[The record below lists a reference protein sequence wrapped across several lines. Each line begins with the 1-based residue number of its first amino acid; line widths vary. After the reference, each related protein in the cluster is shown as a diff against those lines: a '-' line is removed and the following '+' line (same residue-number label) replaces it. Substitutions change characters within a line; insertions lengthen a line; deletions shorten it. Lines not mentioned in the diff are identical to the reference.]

1 MKVSE
6 LNKIIE
12 ETISQEIKDTILKE
26 GSGDKTAYCIKC
38 EGEYV
43 EVCDT
48 KEEADQKCE
57 EYNKNNP
64 DKDYVVEI
72 ETYESKEDLLD
83 KLDELGEQLDSEDMK
98 QNDSIEELEQ
108 DQNESAFVLAADAAK
123 DAGKDEFEF
132 PEGSGK
138 MHPVTIKTDI
148 DEKEECQECGDKM
161 YEDEEG
167 VVEPID
173 ESTCE
178 DCGKQLCECIQESE
192 DKESL
197 PTMNEGKEPKVLRV
211 SESQLVEMI
220 TKIVNE
226 AVVPGLDAVQG
237 AHKISN
243 KETKEHMA
251 NVDKKIKDALSI
263 EGNDNPEFPNASGK
277 GEIDPKKVV
286 HNTEE
291 QDEEMSMERGENPLD
306 LDYDHEPSDEF
317 KDRVKKAL
325 EGDSTMGNADGG
337 NTIPTETGKNL
348 AKTAEKRKERYENQP
363 MYKKDIQPVKVVKEE
378 KEELTESKEKTSVLE
393 EEIKRLKDLSNYN
406 EKTQ

>member
-64 DKDYVVEI
+64 DKDFVVEI
-72 ETYESKEDLLD
+72 ETYESKQDLLD
-83 KLDELGEQLDSEDMK
+83 KLDQLGEELDSKDMK
-98 QNDSIEELEQ
+98 KDHSIEELEQ

-132 PEGSGK
+132 PKGSGK

-167 VVEPID
+167 IVEPLY
-173 ESTCE
+173 EGQCE
-178 DCGKQLCECIQESE
+178 DCGKQLCECGGMDEESI
-192 DKESL
+192 
-197 PTMNEGKEPKVLRV
+197 NETKEPKVLRL
-211 SESQLVEMI
+211 SESQLIDMI
-220 TKIVNE
+220 SKLVNE
-226 AVVPGLDAVQG
+226 AVTPGLKAVKDS
-237 AHKISN
+237 HKLSN

-251 NVDKKIKDALSI
+251 NVDKKLKKALSI

-306 LDYDHEPSDEF
+306 LDYDHEPSEEF

-378 KEELTESKEKTSVLE
+378 LNESEENTNVLE
-393 EEIKRLKDLSNYN
+393 EEIQRLKDLSNYN

>member
-64 DKDYVVEI
+64 DKDFVVEM

-173 ESTCE
+173 ESTCD
-178 DCGKQLCECIQESE
+178 DCGKQLCECGNMEESE
-192 DKESL
+192 HK
-197 PTMNEGKEPKVLRV
+197 GKDPKVLRL

-220 TKIVNE
+220 TKLVNE

-378 KEELTESKEKTSVLE
+378 LTESKEKTSVLE